1 MGSSLSLRT
10 YARIGSAVSLV
21 GRARLGSTLSLLSYA
36 NVGSTLSIRS
46 YSRVS
51 GQMSLMTVAYMG
63 SSLSLRAYS
72 RLGSSVSTMGCFRMA
87 SSLSLYDFVDIGSS
101 MSLRSFARIGGSVS
115 LGLNAKLHLSRA
127 DTYIGMGAGPAG
139 GMEFTVGGTKAMD
152 MTYDS
157 GGGVVGGHLYGTWSA
172 DNTVS
177 TSDRRLKT
185 SIVDLRRSLV
195 TELSP
200 QKQEQAPVSSAV
212 VAGDRAAWSSNA
224 KDGPPKDAD
233 RAKTVSW
240 VLRELRPV
248 SFKFKKGP
256 EAKYSRFGFIAQE
269 VQQVLPSMVR
279 DTADGKHLA
288 VIYQDLIAL
297 LTLAH
302 QVLEDKV
309 TTLQTVA
316 DELEA
321 KNAEHE
327 ASIEALNA
335 KIDLLIKKP
344 DERPEA
350 RVAQQ
355 PATVPVPTAAGDSQQ
370 NNQQLLQM
378 LLQQQAKLQELEAKL
393 VSQAVQSDSRIESS
407 NATSM
412 TSESIAE
419 QTTTE
424 TASKPIPDTRTQ
436 VGSSERRLRRGVI
449 V

>member
-1 MGSSLSLRT
+1 
-10 YARIGSAVSLV
+10 
-21 GRARLGSTLSLLSYA
+21 
-36 NVGSTLSIRS
+36 
-46 YSRVS
+46 
-51 GQMSLMTVAYMG
+51 
-63 SSLSLRAYS
+63 
-72 RLGSSVSTMGCFRMA
+72 
-87 SSLSLYDFVDIGSS
+87 
-101 MSLRSFARIGGSVS
+101 
-115 LGLNAKLHLSRA
+115 
-127 DTYIGMGAGPAG
+127 
-139 GMEFTVGGTKAMD
+139 MD

-316 DELEA
+316 DESEAKHAEQEA
-321 KNAEHE
+321 KNAEQEAKIAQQE
-327 ASIEALNA
+327 ASIEAQNA
-335 KIDLLIKKP
+335 KIDLLIKKL

-370 NNQQLLQM
+370 NNQMDAMMQLLQKQA
-378 LLQQQAKLQELEAKL
+378 LESKQQQAKLQELEAKL
-393 VSQAVQSDSRIESS
+393 VSQAVQSDSRIERS
-407 NATSM
+407 NSTSM

>member
-1 MGSSLSLRT
+1 
-10 YARIGSAVSLV
+10 
-21 GRARLGSTLSLLSYA
+21 
-36 NVGSTLSIRS
+36 
-46 YSRVS
+46 
-51 GQMSLMTVAYMG
+51 
-63 SSLSLRAYS
+63 
-72 RLGSSVSTMGCFRMA
+72 
-87 SSLSLYDFVDIGSS
+87 
-101 MSLRSFARIGGSVS
+101 
-115 LGLNAKLHLSRA
+115 
-127 DTYIGMGAGPAG
+127 
-139 GMEFTVGGTKAMD
+139 MD

-316 DELEA
+316 DESEAKHAEQEA
-321 KNAEHE
+321 KNAEQEAKIAQQE
-327 ASIEALNA
+327 ASIEAQNA
-335 KIDLLIKKP
+335 KIDLLIKKL

-370 NNQQLLQM
+370 NNQMDAMMQLLQQQA
-378 LLQQQAKLQELEAKL
+378 LESKQQQAKLQELEAKL
-393 VSQAVQSDSRIESS
+393 VSQAVQSDSRIERS
-407 NATSM
+407 NSTSM

>member
-1 MGSSLSLRT
+1 M
-10 YARIGSAVSLV
+10 
-21 GRARLGSTLSLLSYA
+21 
-36 NVGSTLSIRS
+36 
-46 YSRVS
+46 S

-316 DELEA
+316 DESEAKHAEQEA
-321 KNAEHE
+321 KNAEQEAKIAQQE
-327 ASIEALNA
+327 ASIEAQNA
-335 KIDLLIKKP
+335 KIDLLIKKL

-370 NNQQLLQM
+370 NNQMDAMMQLLQKQA
-378 LLQQQAKLQELEAKL
+378 LESKQQQAKLQELEAKL
-393 VSQAVQSDSRIESS
+393 VSQAVQSDSRIERS
-407 NATSM
+407 NSTSM

>member
-1 MGSSLSLRT
+1 
-10 YARIGSAVSLV
+10 
-21 GRARLGSTLSLLSYA
+21 
-36 NVGSTLSIRS
+36 
-46 YSRVS
+46 
-51 GQMSLMTVAYMG
+51 
-63 SSLSLRAYS
+63 
-72 RLGSSVSTMGCFRMA
+72 
-87 SSLSLYDFVDIGSS
+87 
-101 MSLRSFARIGGSVS
+101 
-115 LGLNAKLHLSRA
+115 
-127 DTYIGMGAGPAG
+127 
-139 GMEFTVGGTKAMD
+139 MD

-316 DELEA
+316 ENAEQEARNAKQETKDAVYELEA
-321 KNAEHE
+321 KNAEQ
-327 ASIEALNA
+327 NA
-335 KIDLLIKKP
+335 KIDLLIKKL

-370 NNQQLLQM
+370 NNQMDAMMQLLQEQAKSQ
-378 LLQQQAKLQELEAKL
+378 LLQKQQFDLQQAKLQELEAKL